1 MTVIGIVLG
10 GLAVATVVLLVL
22 ADPVLLSRINGE
34 PAEGGSGRHLSTHP
48 ELRRPAASP
57 FAAAVHVPGPRAP
70 HPSET
75 RRTAG
80 V

>member
-34 PAEGGSGRHLSTHP
+34 HAEGDSGRHLSTHP
-48 ELRRPAASP
+48 AARRRTASP
-57 FAAAVHVPGPRAP
+57 FPAHVPAPRPP